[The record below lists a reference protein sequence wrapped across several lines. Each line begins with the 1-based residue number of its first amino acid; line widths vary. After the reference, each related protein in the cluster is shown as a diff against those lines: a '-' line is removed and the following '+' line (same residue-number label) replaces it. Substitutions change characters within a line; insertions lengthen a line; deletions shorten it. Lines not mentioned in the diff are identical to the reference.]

1 MSLASSLR
9 NPAGGSRAAADQ
21 AEGLRRLFG
30 QTPTV
35 FLPLVANPHMTHAGV
50 AVERLCAA
58 LVLQGR
64 RVLIVDAADGAPPV
78 PEAAAI
84 GLRLCV
90 EPLTPQISYLA
101 ARGLPARHVDTR
113 GSSARLLEALAAAA
127 PQADVVLVHA
137 EAGELAR
144 LFTGRSARPMLLAA
158 DEPESVKHAYAAWKL
173 LALRRGWLSADLL
186 LLAAP
191 QSPRAAA
198 IAISLARCADSFVGG
213 ALAAWAHIDPESTP
227 QQVPDASLQRI
238 VATQL
243 ELPGGDTPR
252 VSIEGRGDHAAHA
265 RRHARP

>member
-1 MSLASSLR
+1 MPSASPYR
-9 NPAGGSRAAADQ
+9 HAAGSRRAAADQ

-30 QTPTV
+30 HAPTAV
-35 FLPLVANPHMTHAGV
+35 LPLVANPHMTHAGV

-58 LVLQGR
+58 LALQGR
-64 RVLIVDAADGAPPV
+64 RVLIVDAAAGSPPV

-90 EPLTPQISYLA
+90 EPLTPQISYMA
-101 ARGLPARHVDTR
+101 ARGLPARHVDTH
-113 GSSARLLEALAAAA
+113 GSSASLLDALCAAA

-137 EAGELAR
+137 EATELAR
-144 LFTGRSARPMLLAA
+144 LFTGRAARPMLLAA

-191 QSPRAAA
+191 NSPRAAA

-227 QQVPDASLQRI
+227 QQVPDANLQRI
-238 VATQL
+238 AATQL
-243 ELPGGDTPR
+243 ELPGGDAPR
-252 VSIEGRGDHAAHA
+252 VSHEGRGEHATHA